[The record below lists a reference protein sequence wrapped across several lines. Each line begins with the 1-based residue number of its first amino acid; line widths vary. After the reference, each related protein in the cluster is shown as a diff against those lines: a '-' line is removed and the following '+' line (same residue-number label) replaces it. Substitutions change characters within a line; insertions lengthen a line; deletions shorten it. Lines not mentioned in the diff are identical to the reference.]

1 MQFRWLIWPVAT
13 AISLFFSLF
22 LGGNYLFKKPLRL
35 ITIIKVRPTIAS
47 ISKIFT
53 PYVNERG
60 IAVES
65 HRTF

>member
-13 AISLFFSLF
+13 AISLLFSFFL
-22 LGGNYLFKKPLRL
+22 GNYLFKKPLRL
-35 ITIIKVRPTIAS
+35 ITIIKVRLMIAS

-60 IAVES
+60 IAVGN